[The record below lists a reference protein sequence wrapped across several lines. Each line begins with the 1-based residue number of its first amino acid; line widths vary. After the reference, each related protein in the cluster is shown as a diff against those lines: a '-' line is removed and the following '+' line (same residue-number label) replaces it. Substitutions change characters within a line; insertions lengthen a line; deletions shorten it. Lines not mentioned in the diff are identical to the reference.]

1 MAFSKARR
9 TYPVVCTL
17 QLCEAHSAIDEELA
31 TGLTTLEILQ
41 HLPTSETVNNKFPL
55 FMKA

>member
-9 TYPVVCTL
+9 TYPCL